1 MKQLGILIIALG
13 SLLNGWSQKTIN
25 TVVSSSTVA
34 TFEQFRFEII
44 TNNAQCEVNA
54 PKFVG
59 FEVVSGPISSTSKRV
74 NIVNNVR
81 TQISEYIW
89 TYTLRA
95 KKEGTYTIPGVKM
108 TCGSESYESDPIE
121 IVVSKNKAA
130 ADPDKD
136 FFMRLTSNKSKVYE
150 GEPFIA
156 TLKYYAKVKPESF
169 ETLELGDAVG
179 IYRQDIDPDRTTYQ
193 TTMERINGVAYYTV
207 VLREEICYAQRSG
220 QVSLEPYYASLV
232 FQQDFFNRYRKETF
246 SNTLTVEVEKIPGV
260 DADKFSGLVGSFE
273 MSSDISK
280 SEVKTG
286 DAIDLKIT
294 ISGKGNFQNLGALEL
309 LIPDEFE
316 TFDPTIDDKTKVTS
330 SGITGS
336 IDYNFVL
343 IPKHHGKYKIP
354 KYTLNYF
361 DIESKQ
367 MRTLST
373 EDFNISVEKREG
385 LEVDKQPIDTVQ
397 TDILY
402 IDEFNDPLFEKEDF
416 FFGTIG
422 YYSAL
427 VSPLFLAIFF
437 IFLKRKKENLSEEE
451 LLKIQQKKNIK
462 IAQAALKDV
471 RELVSKGEDTK
482 ALKLLQT
489 ILNTFFKAKFNMG
502 LSELSQKNIAARLES
517 ISVSEISIQHFN
529 KIWNTIEMGQYAP
542 IAHENLVQTVN
553 KTEELLLDLDKKI

>member
-1 MKQLGILIIALG
+1 MKQLGILIFAISCLFQ
-13 SLLNGWSQKTIN
+13 GWTQKTIN

-34 TFEQFRFEII
+34 AFEQFRFEII
-44 TNNAQCEVNA
+44 INSAECQVTS
-54 PKFVG
+54 PKFGG
-59 FEVVSGPISSTSKRV
+59 FEVVNGPSSSQSNRV

-81 TQISEYIW
+81 TQVSEYKW

-108 TCGSESYESDPIE
+108 TCGSETFESEPIE
-121 IVVSKNKAA
+121 VVVSKNKAA

-179 IYRQDIDPDRTTYQ
+179 IFRQDIDPDRTTYQ

-207 VLREEICYAQRSG
+207 VLREEICYAQRTG

-246 SNTLTVEVEKIPGV
+246 SNTLTVDVEKIPGV
-260 DADKFSGLVGSFE
+260 DADKFSGLVGNFE
-273 MSSDISK
+273 MTSTLSK
-280 SEVKTG
+280 STVKTG
-286 DAIDLKIT
+286 DAIDLKIS
-294 ISGKGNFQNLGALEL
+294 ISGKGNFQNLGELEIK
-309 LIPDEFE
+309 IPDEFE
-316 TFDPTIDDKTKVTS
+316 TFDPTIDDNTKVTS
-330 SGITGS
+330 TGITGT

-343 IPKHHGKYKIP
+343 IPKHRGEYKIP

-361 DIESKQ
+361 DIENKQ
-367 MRTLST
+367 IRSIST
-373 EDFNISVEKREG
+373 EDFVISVEKREG

-402 IDEFNDPLFEKEDF
+402 IDETNDGLFEKDDF
-416 FFGTIG
+416 VFGTMG
-422 YYSAL
+422 YYGAL
-427 VSPLFLAIFF
+427 ISPLLLSIFLIV
-437 IFLKRKKENLSEEE
+437 LKRKKENLSEDD

-471 RELVSKGEDTK
+471 RQLASNGEDTK

-502 LSELSQKNIAARLES
+502 LSDLSQKNIAARLEN
-517 ISVSEISIQHFN
+517 ISVSEDSIQHFN

>member
-25 TVVSSSTVA
+25 TVVSSTNVGV
-34 TFEQFRFEII
+34 FELFTFEII
-44 TNNAQCEVNA
+44 INNSQCKAYKPNFGGLEKVGDPAQSQSSSMDLVRRIQI
-54 PKFVG
+54 
-59 FEVVSGPISSTSKRV
+59 FEYK
-74 NIVNNVR
+74 
-81 TQISEYIW
+81 W

-95 KKEGTYTIPGVKM
+95 KKEGTYVIPGVKM
-108 TCGSESYESDPIE
+108 TCGSETFESEPIE

-156 TLKYYAKVKPESF
+156 TLKYYSIKEPQSF

-179 IYRQDIDPDRTTYQ
+179 IFRQDIDPDRTSYQ
-193 TTMERINGVAYYTV
+193 RTMERINGVAYYTV

-232 FQQDFFNRYRKETF
+232 FGKDLFDRYRKESF
-246 SNTLTVEVEKIPGV
+246 SNTLTIDVEKIPGI
-260 DADKFSGLVGSFE
+260 DADKFSGLVGNFE
-273 MSSDISK
+273 MSSTLSK
-280 SEVKTG
+280 STVKTG
-286 DAIDLKIT
+286 DAIDLKISLT
-294 ISGKGNFQNLGALEL
+294 GKGNFQNLGEIEL

-316 TFDPTIDDKTKVTS
+316 TFDPTIEDKTTVSS
-330 SGITGS
+330 SGISGTME
-336 IDYNFVL
+336 YNFVL
-343 IPKHHGKYKIP
+343 IPKKAGKYEIP

-361 DIESKQ
+361 DFENKV
-367 MRTLST
+367 MRTIST
-373 EDFNISVEKREG
+373 EDFLISVKKREE
-385 LEVDKQPIDTVQ
+385 LEEDEEPIDTVE

-402 IDEFNDPLFEKEDF
+402 IDEFSDPLFEKEDF

-427 VSPLFLAIFF
+427 VSPLFLAVFF
-437 IFLKRKKENLSEEE
+437 IFFKRKRENLSEED

-471 RELVSKGEDTK
+471 RKLVSDGEDTK